1 MTENPIQSVLTDFR
15 EPLWLQRLTFDGAI
29 TAVTQLQC
37 GDVWIAAADGA
48 LLIVERKTADDLLAS
63 IADGRL
69 FDQAAAMVA
78 MSPWSYI
85 AVQGTL
91 EPAAG
96 GKTVADGQPVNWHWA
111 AVQGALQ
118 TVQEMGVAV
127 IYLPPADEHAQFEA
141 FLTRLAKRD
150 RGPVRVGGPRKIEL
164 LQPGMALLM
173 ALPGV
178 GPDRAK
184 TLMEQAGTAAFA
196 LSALTDPMLN
206 LIGIG
211 DGTRAKVREAL
222 GLAPD
227 FKLEIVNA

>member
-1 MTENPIQSVLTDFR
+1 MNENPIQSVLVDFR
-15 EPLWLQRLTFDGAI
+15 EPPFMQRLTFDGAI

-37 GDVWIAAADGA
+37 GDVWIAAGDGA
-48 LLIVERKTADDLLAS
+48 LLIIERKTADDLLAS

-78 MSPWSYI
+78 MSPWSYVAI
-85 AVQGTL
+85 QGTL
-91 EPAAG
+91 APAHD
-96 GKTVADGQPVNWHWA
+96 GKTVSDGQPVNWHWA

-127 IYLPPADEHAQFEA
+127 IYLSGRVDEFEP
-141 FLTRLAKRD
+141 FLQRLARRD
-150 RGPVRVGGPRKIEL
+150 RGPVRTGGPRKVEL

-173 ALPGV
+173 SLPGV

-184 TLMEQAGTAAFA
+184 SLMEQAGSAAFA

-211 DGTRAKVREAL
+211 DGTRAKVRDAL
-222 GLAPD
+222 GLPAGAH
-227 FKLEIVNA
+227 LEIMTA

>member
-1 MTENPIQSVLTDFR
+1 MSENPIQSVLVDNR
-15 EPLWLQRLTFDGAI
+15 EPIFMHKLKFDGAI

-37 GDVWIAAADGA
+37 GDVWIAAADNA

-69 FDQAAAMVA
+69 FDQSAAMVA

-85 AVQGTL
+85 VVQGTL
-91 EPAAG
+91 TPALD
-96 GKTVADGQPVNWHWA
+96 GKTFADERLVNWQWA

-127 IYLPPADEHAQFEA
+127 VYLSGRADEFQL
-141 FLTRLAKRD
+141 FLQRLAARN
-150 RGPVRVGGPRKIEL
+150 RGPVRAGGARKVEL
-164 LQPGMALLM
+164 LAPGMALLM

-184 TLMEQAGTAAFA
+184 SILEQCGTAAFA
-196 LSALTDPMLN
+196 LSVLTDDMLN

-222 GLAPD
+222 GLAD
-227 FKLEIVNA
+227 GLKLEVTTV